1 MTKHTQITAEVRTVH
16 GNSLRKLRK
25 QGILPAVLFSKD
37 IESVSLQL
45 NYLQFLRTYKEAGKS
60 HVIDVTVDNKVYP
73 CIVNSLD
80 IHPVTGKLR
89 HVDLLLVNLKRKVTA
104 TVAINFIG
112 ESPAVKEYGAVLM
125 TPLQE
130 IEVEALPD
138 KLPEAIDVD
147 LSKLVSLSDMIRVQD
162 LDLSSEYE
170 IVAEPDTILATLVN
184 NSDSDGDEEEV
195 VVETA
200 VAEEPAATITNNS
213 N

>member
-1 MTKHTQITAEVRTVH
+1 MTKHTQITAEIRTIH

-60 HVIDVTVDNKVYP
+60 HVIDVTVDSKIYP
-73 CIVNSLD
+73 CIVNGLD
-80 IHPVTGKLR
+80 IHPVTGRLR

-104 TVAINFIG
+104 TVPINFIG
-112 ESPAVKEYGAVLM
+112 ESPAVKEFGAVLM

-138 KLPEAIDVD
+138 KLPESIEVD
-147 LSKLVSLSDMIRVQD
+147 LNKLVTLSDIIRVED
-162 LDLSSEYE
+162 LLASSDYE
-170 IVAEPDTILATLVN
+170 IVTEQDTILATLVN
-184 NSDSDGDEEEV
+184 NSDSDGDSES
-195 VVETA
+195 VVEAPVADETA
-200 VAEEPAATITNNS
+200 TVSNN
-213 N
+213 